1 MRTLEK
7 DPKNKATMGRRCF
20 LVRKLNV
27 PLRTCAPTHY
37 AVGFALRCVHAHFSM
52 RICIEMCVSTL
63 LNANPM
69 VGVLGAH
76 ALKGKKTAF
85 VS

>member
-1 MRTLEK
+1 MFPSEK
-7 DPKNKATMGRRCF
+7 VKCALKDMCPYAF
-20 LVRKLNV
+20 LNV
-27 PLRTCAPTHY
+27 
-37 AVGFALRCVHAHFSM
+37 
-52 RICIEMCVSTL
+52 
-63 LNANPM
+63 NPM

>member
-27 PLRTCAPTHY
+27 PLRTCAPMHY
-37 AVGFALRCVHAHFSM
+37 AVGTHISM
-52 RICIEMCVSTL
+52 RICILICLCTF
-63 LNANPM
+63 LNVNPM
-69 VGVLGAH
+69 VEVVRAR
-76 ALKGKKTAF
+76 ALQGKKKSWHATLY
-85 VS
+85 

>member
-20 LVRKLNV
+20 LMRKLNV
-27 PLRTCAPTHY
+27 PLRTCAPMHY
-37 AVGFALRCVHAHFSM
+37 AVGTHISM
-52 RICIEMCVSTL
+52 RICIEMCVCTL

-76 ALKGKKTAF
+76 ALKGKKTVF